1 MTTWTDNSYS
11 DTLTA
16 SNELLRAAHGLNEA
30 LGAGGGA
37 TSPDDVLNA
46 LLAMREQ
53 VRLMEV
59 RLIRERF
66 PNATGYGQ
74 KD

>member
-1 MTTWTDNSYS
+1 MTTWTDESYNA
-11 DTLTA
+11 TLSA
-16 SNELLRAAHGLNEA
+16 SNELLRAAHDLNEA
-30 LGAGGGA
+30 IADQEGGA

-46 LLAMREQ
+46 LLEIREQ

-66 PNATGYGQ
+66 PNAVQ
-74 KD
+74 MPS

>member
-1 MTTWTDNSYS
+1 MTTWTDESYS
-11 DTLTA
+11 ATLNA
-16 SNELLRAAHGLNEA
+16 SNELLRSAHDLNEA
-30 LGAGGGA
+30 LGSGGGA